1 MKKVMIDS
9 GHYPNHPNK
18 GQTGY
23 WEYQGVWKIS
33 NYLKEILE
41 EHGVQADLTKTYAET
56 FNNDK
61 VLAVRGKKAQG
72 YDLFISEHTNAH
84 NQQTR
89 GVEVFYD
96 FSKPQDKQWAEELSL
111 VVSKVI
117 NNPNRGAKTRT
128 YIENSITYN
137 YYGVIRGAS
146 ATNCPHIFLI
156 ESGYHDNLED
166 EAFLKIDSNLKKIA
180 QAQANV
186 ILKILGIEVKEM
198 TFDEA
203 KKTIQDKAKLDTN
216 SMQYL
221 EFYRHGEDLIKK
233 LAVPMT
239 NNIIVKEP
247 IIEQPI
253 IDTSIGYSRSAN
265 NTFQQWG
272 NPKQLG
278 TKIVNQKNNTIEE
291 PHSMNSIF
299 FWWLDTVKTQCYPTS
314 IYIKDGII
322 LRNEANHLDAFGT
335 PQSVFIVYK
344 DGRVEIRKVKYATE
358 LDYKNIVVGVGG
370 IGLKDSTN
378 TNFKYNPA
386 SEGFKKGKHLKTGVT
401 VDYSDVLRQTTKAV
415 VGYNIKEDKVYLM
428 MRPNIYHSHPL
439 YYDLLEL
446 VDDCKYDIAVS
457 LDGGSSCFYNN
468 ADDMV
473 FKGSGRVIYSI
484 IGFNLN

>member
-9 GHYPNHPNK
+9 GHFKGNSNK

-23 WEYQGVWKIS
+23 YEHEGVWKIS
-33 NYLKEILE
+33 NYLKQILE
-41 EHGVQADLTKTYAET
+41 SNGVQVDFTKLYEEDLDLYK
-56 FNNDK
+56 
-61 VLAVRGKKAQG
+61 RGQKAQD
-72 YDLFISEHTNAH
+72 YDLFISEHSNAY

-96 FSKPQDKQWAEELSL
+96 YSKPQDKVYAEELAL
-111 VVSKVI
+111 AVSKVMG
-117 NNPNRGAKTRT
+117 NSSRGAKTRT
-128 YIENSITYN
+128 YEASGKTYN

-166 EAFLKIDSNLKKIA
+166 EAFLKIDENLKKIA

-186 ILKILGIEVKEM
+186 ILKILGIEVKKM

-203 KKTIQDKAKLDTN
+203 KKTIQDRAGLDIN
-216 SMQYL
+216 DMQYL
-221 EFYRHGEDLIKK
+221 EFYKDSENLIKK
-233 LAVPMT
+233 LAIPMS
-239 NNIIVKEP
+239 NNIIVNEP
-247 IIEQPI
+247 VVEQPV
-253 IDTSIGYSRSAN
+253 IDNSIGYSRSEN

-278 TKIVNQKNNTIEE
+278 TKIVNQKNSTIQE
-291 PHSMNSIF
+291 PYSMNSIF
-299 FWWLDTVKTQCYPTS
+299 FWWLDTAKTQCYPTS
-314 IYIKDGII
+314 IYIKDGVI
-322 LRNEANHLDAFGT
+322 LRNESNHLDAFNA

-378 TNFKYNPA
+378 SNFKYDPA
-386 SEGFKKGKHLKTGVT
+386 SEGFKKGKHLKTGIT
-401 VDYSDVLRQTTKAV
+401 VDYSDVLRQTTKSV

-428 MRPNIYHSHPL
+428 MRPAIYHSHPL

-446 VDDCKYDIAVS
+446 VDDCKYDLAVS
-457 LDGGSSCFYNN
+457 LDGGSSCYFNN
-468 ADDMV
+468 ADEMV
-473 FKGSGRVIYSI
+473 YKGSGRVIYSI

>member
-9 GHYPNHPNK
+9 GHFK
-18 GQTGY
+18 GNSNRGQSGY
-23 WEYQGVWKIS
+23 YEYEGVWKIS
-33 NYLKEILE
+33 NYLKQILE
-41 EHGVQADLTKTYAET
+41 LNGVQVDFTKLYEEDLNLYK
-56 FNNDK
+56 
-61 VLAVRGKKAQG
+61 RGQKAQD
-72 YDLFISEHTNAH
+72 YDLFISEHTNAY
-84 NQQTR
+84 NQKTR

-96 FSKPQDKQWAEELSL
+96 FSKPQDKKYAEELAL
-111 VVSKVI
+111 AVSKVMG
-117 NNPNRGAKTRT
+117 NSNRGAKTRT
-128 YIENSITYN
+128 YDNNGITYN

-146 ATNCPHIFLI
+146 VTNCPHIFLI

-166 EAFLKIDSNLKKIA
+166 EAFLKVDLNLKKIA
-180 QAQANV
+180 QAQADV

-198 TFDEA
+198 TFEEA
-203 KKTIQDKAKLDTN
+203 KKTIQGKAGLDNN
-216 SMQYL
+216 SMQFL
-221 EFYRHGEDLIKK
+221 EFYRYGEDLIKK
-233 LAVPMT
+233 LAVPMV
-239 NNIIVKEP
+239 NDVVVKEP

-253 IDTSIGYSRSAN
+253 VDNSIGYSRSAN

-278 TKIVNQKNNTIEE
+278 TKIVNQKNNTIQE

-299 FWWLDTVKTQCYPTS
+299 FWWLDTARTQCYPTS
-314 IYIKDGII
+314 IYIKDGVI

-335 PQSVFIVYK
+335 PQSVFIVYR
-344 DGRVEIRKVKYATE
+344 DGRVEIKKVKYATE

-378 TNFKYNPA
+378 PNFRYAPA

-446 VDDCKYDIAVS
+446 VDDCKYDLAIS
-457 LDGGSSCFYNN
+457 LDGGSSCYFNN
-468 ADDMV
+468 ADEMV
-473 FKGSGRVIYSI
+473 YKGSGRVIYSI

>member
-33 NYLKEILE
+33 NYLKEFLE
-41 EHGVQADLTKTYAET
+41 KQGIQADLTKTYEET

-61 VLAVRGKKAQG
+61 DLTIRGKKAQN
-72 YDLFISEHTNAH
+72 YDLFISEHSNAY
-84 NQQTR
+84 NQKTI

-96 FSKPQDKQWAEELSL
+96 FSKPQDKAYAEELAL
-111 VVSKVI
+111 AVSKVMG
-117 NNPNRGAKTRT
+117 NSSRGAKTRT
-128 YIENSITYN
+128 YVENGTTYN

-156 ESGYHDNLED
+156 ENGFHDNLTD
-166 EAFLKIDSNLKKIA
+166 EAFLKVDDNLKKIA

-186 ILKILGIEVKEM
+186 IFKILGIEVKEM
-198 TFDEA
+198 TFDIA
-203 KKTIQDKAKLDTN
+203 KKTIQDKAGLDNN

-221 EFYRHGEDLIKK
+221 EFYKYGEDLIKK
-233 LAVPMT
+233 LAVPMV

-253 IDTSIGYSRSAN
+253 INTPIGYSRTPN

-278 TKIVNQKNNTIEE
+278 TKIVNQKNNTIQE
-291 PHSMNSIF
+291 PHCMNSIF
-299 FWWLDTVKTQCYPTS
+299 FWWLDTAMTQCYPTS
-314 IYIKDGII
+314 IYIKDGVI

-344 DGRVEIRKVKYATE
+344 NGKVEMKKVKYATE

-378 TNFKYNPA
+378 PSFKYDPT
-386 SEGFKKGKHLKTGVT
+386 SEGFKKGKHLKTGIT

-415 VGYNIKEDKVYLM
+415 VGYNIKEDKVYIM
-428 MRPNIYHSHPL
+428 MRPNIYHSHSL
-439 YYDLLEL
+439 YYDLLDL
-446 VDDCKYDIAVS
+446 VNDCSYDLAVS

-473 FKGSGRVIYSI
+473 LKGSGRVIYSI